1 MKSKRKGTLSMS
13 YRERRLPTGNGRAGR
28 VTSEDAGKTSRR
40 NTSAAIQ
47 LEERINQHTAKIGVL
62 GLGYV
67 GLPLAVEFATAGYD
81 VLGIDV
87 SDDKVRRLN
96 RGENYIDDVDSKK
109 LKDLVRLE
117 RLRAARTY
125 HRIKDLDVIF
135 ICVPTPFTDNKEP
148 DVSCIVE
155 AAEGIRSGLRSGQL
169 IILKSTTFP
178 ETTEGIVLPILEK
191 TGLKVGKDFFLAFS
205 PERID
210 PGNKKWTTANTP
222 VVVGGVTPACGR
234 LAVLVS
240 GKIVAQVKL
249 LSSPKAAE
257 MTKLLENIFRSVNI
271 ALVNEMALLCDRM
284 EGIDIW
290 EVVEAA
296 ATKPFGFMPFYPGPG
311 IGGHCILVD
320 PYYLAWKAKA
330 YDFHTSFI
338 ELAAMTNENMPY
350 YVLDL
355 IIRSLSNHGAALKNS
370 RLLILGVAFK
380 KNVDD
385 IRNSPAIRAMELLF
399 NRGGRHLVYNDPHV
413 PRLQVNG
420 KTYRSQKLTPRLLRS
435 ADCLVI
441 ATDHDAYDYEMIV
454 KHAKLIIDT
463 RNATKNIKNGRKK
476 IVRLGC
482 GTNIIPATLRSH
494 QG

>member
-1 MKSKRKGTLSMS
+1 MS
-13 YRERRLPTGNGRAGR
+13 YSERQVTPAHATNGKVRGNK
-28 VTSEDAGKTSRR
+28 AGKGARTKTNFSKK
-40 NTSAAIQ
+40 
-47 LEERINQHTAKIGVL
+47 LEEKINTCTARIGVV

-67 GLPLAVEFATAGYD
+67 GLPLAVEYAAAGYE

-87 SDDKVRRLN
+87 SGDKVKKIN
-96 RGENYIDDVDSKK
+96 RGENYIQDVDSTK
-109 LKDLVRLE
+109 LLGLVKANK
-117 RLRAARTY
+117 LRAAQNYNRV
-125 HRIKDLDVIF
+125 RDLDIIF

-148 DVSCIVE
+148 DVSYIVD
-155 AAEGIRSGLRSGQL
+155 ATRGIKHGLRPGQL

-178 ETTEGIVLPILEK
+178 ETTERIVQPILEE
-191 TGLKVGKDFFLAFS
+191 TGLKAGSDIFLAFS

-222 VVVGGVTPACGR
+222 IVVGGVTPVCGQ
-234 LAVLVS
+234 LAALISRKVIVTVKVLS
-240 GKIVAQVKL
+240 N
-249 LSSPKAAE
+249 PKAAE

-271 ALVNEMALLCDRM
+271 ALVNELALLCDRM

-296 ATKPFGFMPFYPGPG
+296 ASKPFGFMPFYPGPG

-320 PYYLAWKAKA
+320 PYYLAWKAKE

-355 IIRSLSNHGAALKNS
+355 IIRSLSNHGSALKNS

-385 IRNSPAIRAMELLF
+385 VRNSPAIRVMELLF
-399 NRGGRHLVYNDPHV
+399 NRGGSNLSYNDPHV
-413 PRLQVNG
+413 PELKVNG
-420 KTYRSQKLTPRLLRS
+420 KTYRSQSLTAKTLQA
-435 ADCLVI
+435 ADCVVI
-441 ATDHDAYDYEMIV
+441 ATDHDGYDYEMIV
-454 KHAKLIIDT
+454 KNTKLIIDT
-463 RNATKNIKNGRKK
+463 RNATKNIKEGRDK

-482 GTNIIPATLRSH
+482 GTNTIPANLRTH
-494 QG
+494 HE

>member
-1 MKSKRKGTLSMS
+1 MS
-13 YRERRLPTGNGRAGR
+13 YRDRHLPAGNGSVAK
-28 VTSEDAGKTSRR
+28 VAQDASGKASRR
-40 NTSAAIQ
+40 IPGAASQ
-47 LEERINQHTAKIGVL
+47 LEDKINQHTAKIGVL
-62 GLGYV
+62 GMGYV
-67 GLPLAVEFATAGYD
+67 GLPLAVEYAAAGYE

-87 SDDKVRRLN
+87 SEEKVRRLN
-96 RGENYIDDVDSKK
+96 RGDNYIDDVDSKK
-109 LKDLVRLE
+109 LKDLVKLE
-117 RLRAARTY
+117 RLRAVRNY
-125 HRIKDLDVIF
+125 QRIKDLDVIF

-148 DVSCIVE
+148 DVSYIVE
-155 AAEGIRSGLRSGQL
+155 SAQGIRNGLRAGQL

-178 ETTEGIVLPILEK
+178 ETTEGIVLPILED
-191 TGLKVGKDFFLAFS
+191 TGLKVGKDCFLAFS

-222 VVVGGVTPACGR
+222 IVVGGVTSTCGR
-234 LAVLVS
+234 LAALICSKV
-240 GKIVAQVKL
+240 VAQVKL

-355 IIRSLSNHGAALKNS
+355 IIRSLSNHGAALKDS

-385 IRNSPAIRAMELLF
+385 IRNSPAIRVMELLF
-399 NRGGRHLVYNDPHV
+399 NRGGRNLLYNDPHV
-413 PRLQVNG
+413 LKLRVNG
-420 KTYRSQKLTPRLLRS
+420 KTYRSQNLTPRLLQS
-435 ADCLVI
+435 VHCVVI
-441 ATDHDAYDYEMIV
+441 ATDHDTYDYEMIV
-454 KHAKLIIDT
+454 RNAKLIVDT

-482 GTNIIPATLRSH
+482 GTNTIPANLRSH
-494 QG
+494 QE